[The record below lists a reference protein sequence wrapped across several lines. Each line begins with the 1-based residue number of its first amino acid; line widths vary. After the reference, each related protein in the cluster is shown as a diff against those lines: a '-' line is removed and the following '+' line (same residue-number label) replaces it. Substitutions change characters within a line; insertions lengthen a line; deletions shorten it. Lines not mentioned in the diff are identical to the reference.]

1 VAAEDWLGIERNG
14 FAINGFWPF
23 AESDREPAESVYEVD
38 GSMEWGGDG
47 MTPIRIS
54 QLVSA
59 PDILTERTHIRA
71 HRLEDFEAMLAMWQD
86 DAVVRHITGRPST
99 SNETWSRLLR
109 YIGHWHAL
117 GFGYWVIEDRET
129 GLYLGEA
136 GFADFHRDMDPPL
149 GSAPEAGW
157 AIVSASQG
165 RGLATEVMQ
174 AAHAWIDAH
183 NPHGHTAC
191 ILDPGHHASVRV
203 AAKCGYRLEYETSF
217 QGGATA
223 VMKRPSK

>member
-1 VAAEDWLGIERNG
+1 
-14 FAINGFWPF
+14 
-23 AESDREPAESVYEVD
+23 
-38 GSMEWGGDG
+38 
-47 MTPIRIS
+47 MTPQRIS

-59 PDILTERTHIRA
+59 PDILTERTRMRP

-86 DAVVRHITGRPST
+86 DAIVRHITGRPST

-157 AIVSASQG
+157 AIVSASHG
-165 RGLATEVMQ
+165 RGLATEAMQ
-174 AAHAWIDAH
+174 AAHTWIDAH
-183 NPHGHTAC
+183 NPHDHTLC
-191 ILDPGHHASVRV
+191 ILAPEHAASIRV
-203 AAKCGYRLEYETSF
+203 AEKCGYSHTYDTTFAGGLTS
-217 QGGATA
+217 
-223 VMKRPSK
+223 VMKRARPSA